1 MIRIVIKMQLL
12 FYAHIMGS
20 FPHKGQQVRP
30 TYRPIDPLPLKFG
43 GAFVLYQPLIKSSS
57 VKLYKHFEHLCDKHF
72 F

>member
-30 TYRPIDPLPLKFG
+30 THLKFG